1 MSDGRA
7 GMTAKP
13 PGLSAVPAVK
23 AAGRVAAP
31 RADAAPAS
39 AATPGAL
46 PAPASVEAEAAFST
60 RVVHR
65 HRLGSC
71 RGVLSVSRQGI
82 EYAPEGND
90 PKDAFRFAYGQF
102 VHGVDGDGLTIKT
115 SDRTFRF
122 EPLTVNG
129 VRDGKDL
136 AALGA
141 SLNAHR

>member
-1 MSDGRA
+1 VALVVQLRGSPDHPQPA
-7 GMTAKP
+7 AVAPDTLS
-13 PGLSAVPAVK
+13 PGVPA
-23 AAGRVAAP
+23 G
-31 RADAAPAS
+31 DAASTAP
-39 AATPGAL
+39 P
-46 PAPASVEAEAAFST
+46 PASVEAEAVFST

-65 HRLGSC
+65 HRLGNC

-122 EPLTVNG
+122 EPLTING
-129 VRDGKDL
+129 VRDGKEL

-141 SLNAHR
+141 SLNARR